1 MVPLFMLG
9 TIAQDHIST
18 EAANRYISKHR
29 PKESTG
35 NHPDQLLLAPKEQ
48 TQRIMARPV
57 YLPDLPPRSDPFA
70 NTGSIRGTFPE
81 DLGHTAVNP
90 YPMMTPINHLPEQ
103 PKRLYGQVSK
113 PLFSFEL
120 PTIAKPSREFFNESA
135 KKDIFLISSPS
146 SKTIQQD
153 MHSTMSSNH
162 STRMALEP
170 IDEPFSQEPLRS
182 SDFSRLGDLEDRPQ
196 AAAPRGNRPDLS
208 LADPQQLL
216 PKTDL
221 RYSVSFKDP
230 SDPSNYMYDRTL
242 FAPLKRRNG
251 NIGTDFVRGDI
262 YIAPTKFGWFDT
274 PSNPGT
280 DLNPGFFNLNYPSF
294 QQNVSEQET
303 SLSRV
308 NPSYSAAQFEQMKGN
323 NPFAGEAMRRG
334 P

>member
-1 MVPLFMLG
+1 MLG

-18 EAANRYISKHR
+18 EAAQRYISRHR
-29 PKESTG
+29 PKELPAH
-35 NHPDQLLLAPKEQ
+35 NQEQLLLAPKEQ

-70 NTGSIRGTFPE
+70 NSGAIRGTFPDE
-81 DLGHTAVNP
+81 LGHTAVNP
-90 YPMMTPINHLPEQ
+90 YPMMTPVDHLSEEP
-103 PKRLYGQVSK
+103 PRLRDQVPK
-113 PLFSFEL
+113 PLYSFEM
-120 PTIAKPSREFFNESA
+120 PTISKSKEFFEHTA
-135 KKDIFLISSPS
+135 KKDIFLISTETT
-146 SKTIQQD
+146 KTHQRD
-153 MHSTMSSNH
+153 MHSTMNSQH
-162 STRMALEP
+162 HGTRMALEP
-170 IDEPFSQEPLRS
+170 IDEPFTQEQIRS
-182 SDFSRLGDLEDRPQ
+182 SDFSRLGDLEGP
-196 AAAPRGNRPDLS
+196 APAPVAKSNRPDLS

-221 RYSVSFKDP
+221 RHAGAYKDP

-262 YIAPTKFGWFDT
+262 YIAPAKFGWFDT

-294 QQNVSEQET
+294 QQNISEQET
-303 SLSRV
+303 SFSRV
-308 NPSYSAAQFEQMKGN
+308 NPSFSANQFEQIRAN
-323 NPFAGEAMRRG
+323 NPFAGEALRRS